1 MFLKT
6 LREVIVRVY
15 FVDLITLYKTIGQF
29 PVVSIVNSRTSVIF
43 QMWLPCQK
51 DNKTSEK
58 NCSDPAGGASE
69 LVSNGILS

>member
-6 LREVIVRVY
+6 LREVIMRVY

-43 QMWLPCQK
+43 QMWLPC
-51 DNKTSEK
+51 
-58 NCSDPAGGASE
+58 
-69 LVSNGILS
+69 